1 MPRSNKKRNQRQRR
15 QQQQRQQEQQG
26 DQEQGQQQQER
37 QERQERQELQV
48 QRYEYAATTEAPT
61 RTAEVKFE
69 RFYVQIMEVC
79 GISPERGQ
87 VKSVKRTPEGYLVKV
102 LALSGK
108 WYHKFEVPLQAL
120 ET

>member
-26 DQEQGQQQQER
+26 DQEQAAAAGAA
-37 QERQERQELQV
+37 ERQERQELQV
-48 QRYEYAATTEAPT
+48 QRYEYAATTEAPHPDC
-61 RTAEVKFE
+61 EVKFE

-108 WYHKFEVPLQAL
+108 WYHKFEVPLHVLL